1 MNEDFAILLFFFG
14 ISVTAN
20 LGLVIALWRTARR
33 VKRLEALTRDRSLG
47 QPEGGSEGL
56 EQAVR
61 SLTAQVDSLASG
73 QDFLNRV
80 VADRLDRLARGLP
93 AVDPDA
99 TPR

>member
-20 LGLVIALWRTARR
+20 LGLVVALWRTARR
-33 VKRLEALTRDRSLG
+33 VKRLETLTRDLSLD
-47 QPEGGSEGL
+47 QPEGASEGL

-61 SLTAQVDSLASG
+61 ALTAQVDSLASG

-93 AVDPDA
+93 AADPDE